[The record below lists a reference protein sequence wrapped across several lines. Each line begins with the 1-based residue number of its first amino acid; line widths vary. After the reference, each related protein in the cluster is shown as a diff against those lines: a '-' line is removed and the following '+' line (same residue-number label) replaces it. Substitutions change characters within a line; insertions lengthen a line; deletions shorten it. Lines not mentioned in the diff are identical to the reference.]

1 MKNKFSLLSLLIICF
16 TASLF
21 FISAASGTEKGDQLY
36 MGNCAKCHGREGE
49 GFLRL
54 YPPIHNS
61 TFLKNKVPQ
70 LPCIMRYGL
79 RGKIIVEGIE
89 FNQIMPGN
97 ERLSPEDMGHIISF
111 LQKRWNHPASELIV
125 KEWLNNCHS
134 S

>member
-1 MKNKFSLLSLLIICF
+1 VISDFRHLFLLIICSLA
-16 TASLF
+16 TLF
-21 FISAASGTEKGDQLY
+21 FISFAHGAEKGDQLY

-61 TFLKNKVPQ
+61 NFFKKNVSQ

-97 ERLSPEDMGHIISF
+97 ERLAPEDMRHIISF
-111 LQKRWNHPASELIV
+111 LQKRWNHPASEISV
-125 KEWLNNCHS
+125 TEWLNNCNLN
-134 S
+134 